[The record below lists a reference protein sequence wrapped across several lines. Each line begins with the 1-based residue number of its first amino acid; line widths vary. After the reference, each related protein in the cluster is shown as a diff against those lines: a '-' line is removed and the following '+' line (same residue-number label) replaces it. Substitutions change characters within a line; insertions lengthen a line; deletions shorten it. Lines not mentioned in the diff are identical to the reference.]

1 MSELHSSEP
10 EELGLLA
17 ALLGVAPAR
26 LISIEELNVLGNF
39 LVAVGSIVLVIAAQ
53 AELLRVQNEEK
64 EKEAK
69 DTKKD
74 NTTPSVEEQIRELR
88 EQLQSLIGREKT

>member
-26 LISIEELNVLGNF
+26 LLSIEELNVLGNL
-39 LVAVGSIVLVIAAQ
+39 LVAAGSVMLVIAAQ
-53 AELLRVQNEEK
+53 AEFLRVQKE

-69 DTKKD
+69 EKEVKD
-74 NTTPSVEEQIRELR
+74 STPSVEEQIRELR
-88 EQLQSLIGREKT
+88 EQLQALIDREKT